1 MLAFVLMTSA
11 LRSAVIDIVKLFLVA
26 TGTGSQ
32 SGQVEHALGD
42 EFAIANFGEGQ
53 KPACHRDIDCA
64 ATIGRIPSAQQ
75 NGLAPVEPCRISP
88 CDGQCR
94 DVVQRGLNGQ
104 KRVGE
109 AALARRGSIA
119 QSLQLF
125 QRNHV
130 RLAEWADQ
138 GPPQRADMAVTAEN
152 PADIAGQRPHIGS
165 LAALG
170 LEHGMAVIRLFYKG

>member
-1 MLAFVLMTSA
+1 MLVTCCVLWWVGS
-11 LRSAVIDIVKLFLVA
+11 R
-26 TGTGSQ
+26 TGSQ

-75 NGLAPVEPCRISP
+75 NGLAPMEPCRISP

-109 AALARRGSIA
+109 AAPGRRGSIA
-119 QSLQLF
+119 QSLQLC

-130 RLAEWADQ
+130 RLAERPDH
-138 GPPQRADMAVTAEN
+138 GPPQRANMAETAQN
-152 PADIAGQRPHIGS
+152 SPDIAGQGPDIGS
-165 LAALG
+165 PAALG
-170 LEHGMAVIRLFYKG
+170 LKYLSVDTLLFYQG